1 MESDLIR
8 FLSNGSIAHKQ
19 SLRLMSR
26 RVSRKSGQAGEV
38 TNSVGEQA
46 FEPTGVE
53 QTGLPSDLREVGPSE
68 TITTV

>member
-1 MESDLIR
+1 MESDSIR
-8 FLSNGSIAHKQ
+8 YLSNGSIALRQ
-19 SLRLMSR
+19 SLSLMSR

-46 FEPTGVE
+46 LEPTGVE
-53 QTGLPSDLREVGPSE
+53 ETGLPSDLCEVGPSE